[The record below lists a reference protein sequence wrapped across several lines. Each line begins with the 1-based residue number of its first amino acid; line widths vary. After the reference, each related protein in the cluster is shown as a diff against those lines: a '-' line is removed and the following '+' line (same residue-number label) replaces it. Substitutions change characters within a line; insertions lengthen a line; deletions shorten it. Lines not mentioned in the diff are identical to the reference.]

1 MSCIEITLVL
11 LSISICRPD
20 TSIRRLPGAWV
31 GTLESRGELKVIRAE
46 FVRGRSGL
54 TGAVHLEGEGEL
66 ALLRAVES
74 GSGVYLE
81 TRDDDFVFVGS
92 FREDSIAG
100 RVHHA
105 GEQFPFELRRMPG
118 TRSRNTPAQ
127 RQATN
132 GRSG

>member
-1 MSCIEITLVL
+1 M
-11 LSISICRPD
+11 
-20 TSIRRLPGAWV
+20 
-31 GTLESRGELKVIRAE
+31 RAE

-54 TGAVHLEGEGEL
+54 TGAVHLDSEGDL

-74 GSGVYLE
+74 GSGIYLE
-81 TRDDDFVFVGS
+81 TRDEDFLFVGS
-92 FREDSIAG
+92 FRGDSIAG

-127 RQATN
+127 ARATN